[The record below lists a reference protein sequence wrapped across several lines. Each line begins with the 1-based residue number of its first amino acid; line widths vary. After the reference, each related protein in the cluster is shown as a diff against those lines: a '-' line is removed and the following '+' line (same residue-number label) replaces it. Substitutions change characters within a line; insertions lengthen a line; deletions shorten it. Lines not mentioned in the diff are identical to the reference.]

1 MRLFV
6 FWYASFLFEEE
17 MIDSIRLED
26 QNDSYPNVR
35 AMAPAPTK
43 ISVLYFF
50 MVSIFEGYDTNLYF
64 EIN

>member
-1 MRLFV
+1 
-6 FWYASFLFEEE
+6 